1 MTILV
6 TGVRGNVG
14 SRVARKL
21 VAAGLPVRGTA
32 RDLASPGLPD
42 GVEVVHAELTRPQT
56 LQGALKGVEKV
67 FLYTVPQGIDGF
79 IDAARAADVRHVV
92 LLSSIAV
99 TWADRDRSP
108 IARMHLGVEGPLR
121 ESGIGWTFIRPEALA
136 INALAWAAEIR
147 ADGVVR
153 CPYPGS
159 YTVPIHE
166 EDIADVVVRVLT
178 TDGHRSAAY
187 SLTGPQTLTQQD
199 QVTLIGEAL
208 GRAVR
213 CERIPVDAARAAME
227 GIYPADVVETIL
239 AGQAMTD
246 GRPAAVLD
254 TVEAVTGRPARTF
267 ATWAAD
273 HAADF
278 R

>member
-21 VAAGLPVRGTA
+21 VAGGLPVRGTA
-32 RDLASPGLPD
+32 RDPAASGVPD

-56 LQGALKGVEKV
+56 LRGALKGVEKV

-79 IDAARAADVRHVV
+79 VDAARAAGVRHVV

-99 TWADRDRSP
+99 TWADRDRNP
-108 IARMHLGVEGPLR
+108 IARMHLGVEEPLR
-121 ESGIGWTFIRPEALA
+121 ASGIGWTFIRPEALA
-136 INALAWAAEIR
+136 TNALAWAAEIR
-147 ADGVVR
+147 TDGVVR

-166 EDIADVVVRVLT
+166 EDVADVAVRALT

-187 SLTGPQTLTQQD
+187 ALTGPQSLTQQE
-199 QVTLIGEAL
+199 QVALIGEAL
-208 GRAVR
+208 GRGTR
-213 CERIPVDAARAAME
+213 CERIPLDVARAAME
-227 GIYPADVVETIL
+227 RVYPADVVETVL
-239 AGQAMTD
+239 AAQAMSD
-246 GRPAAVLD
+246 GRPATVLD

-267 ATWAAD
+267 ASWAAD

>member
-21 VAAGLPVRGTA
+21 VAVGLPVRGTA
-32 RDLASPGLPD
+32 RDLAAPGLPD

-79 IDAARAADVRHVV
+79 IDAARVAGVRHVV

-99 TWADRDRSP
+99 TWADRDRNP
-108 IARMHLGVEGPLR
+108 IARMHLGVEEPLR

-136 INALAWAAEIR
+136 TNALAWAAEIR

-199 QVTLIGEAL
+199 QVTLIGEVL
-208 GRAVR
+208 GRAAR

-227 GIYPADVVETIL
+227 GIYPADVAETIL

>member
-6 TGVRGNVG
+6 TGIRGNVG
-14 SRVARKL
+14 SLVARKL

-32 RDLASPGLPD
+32 RDLAAPGLPD

-56 LQGALKGVEKV
+56 LRGVLEGVEKV

-79 IDAARAADVRHVV
+79 VDAARAAGVRHVV

-99 TWADRDRSP
+99 TWADRDRNP
-108 IARMHLGVEGPLR
+108 IARMHLGVEEPLR
-121 ESGIGWTFIRPEALA
+121 ESGIGWTFVRPEALA
-136 INALAWAAEIR
+136 TNALAWAAEIR
-147 ADGVVR
+147 ADGVVH
-153 CPYPGS
+153 CPFPGS
-159 YTVPIHE
+159 YTVPVHE
-166 EDIADVVVRVLT
+166 EDVADVAVTALT

-187 SLTGPQTLTQQD
+187 SLTGPQSLTQRD
-199 QVTLIGEAL
+199 QVALLGEAL
-208 GRAVR
+208 GRAIR
-213 CERIPVDAARAAME
+213 CERIPVEVARAAME
-227 GIYPADVVETIL
+227 GVYPADVVETVL
-239 AGQAMTD
+239 TAQAMAD